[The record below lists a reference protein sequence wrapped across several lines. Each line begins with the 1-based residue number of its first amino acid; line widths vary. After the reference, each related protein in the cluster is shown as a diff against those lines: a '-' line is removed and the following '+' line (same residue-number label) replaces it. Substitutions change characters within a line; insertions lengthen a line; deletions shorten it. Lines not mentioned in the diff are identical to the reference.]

1 MHDGKMSDASGS
13 VRREQFEVSQKER
26 RVILLRTMIRDFENM
41 IVVLDG
47 QIASEEDRTRVKD
60 PGHHAYSTL
69 AMAAAKRR
77 QNLLTSL
84 SQVKSI
90 LEVELRDCVSNQHN
104 QPTSPALAASSP
116 SVVAR
121 VQVSKLTP

>member
-1 MHDGKMSDASGS
+1 MHGGMMSDAGGS
-13 VRREQFEVSQKER
+13 VRREQFEVSRKER
-26 RVILLRTMIRDFENM
+26 RVILLRMMIRDFENM
-41 IVVLDG
+41 IVDLDG

-84 SQVKSI
+84 SQVRSI
-90 LEVELRDCVSNQHN
+90 LEVELRDCGSNQHN

-116 SVVAR
+116 PVVSG
-121 VQVSKLTP
+121 VQVSKLGP